1 MVIMNLSYRQY
12 EVESKRSI
20 TEGYQEIT
28 KSSIAFYTRICY
40 LIELAGYANGI
51 KDQVAKTIF
60 LNGINRE
67 IALNIQSSPY
77 PMNLQEKIDYAHRY
91 WIVQNPGQELAQLT
105 LPKRLQEA
113 IMPQMSNL
121 TLQGQN
127 SIPQQ

>member
-1 MVIMNLSYRQY
+1 M
-12 EVESKRSI
+12 
-20 TEGYQEIT
+20 
-28 KSSIAFYTRICY
+28 AFYMRIRH
-40 LIELAGYANGI
+40 LIELAGYADGV
-51 KDQVAKTIF
+51 KDQVAETTF
-60 LNGINRE
+60 LNGINWE
-67 IALNIQSSPY
+67 IALNIRSSPY

-91 WIVQNPGQELAQLT
+91 WIVRNPGQELAQLA